1 MQSSGLGALMSV
13 LHQNAASLV
22 NTKSEHNG
30 PDQVLTASEFATSIR
45 NQAVKLR
52 KEEHGLGAEEP
63 LSVPTLL
70 QVGLDHTCTVQV
82 YRATIVDMQE
92 VAERYPE
99 VIAVKGVEK
108 LTGQW
113 KEWTYQQLQAEVTTL
128 AKAMIETGLHRHH
141 SVAILGSSSPQW
153 VIANMAA
160 ISAG

>member
-30 PDQVLTASEFATSIR
+30 PDQVLTASEFTTSIR

-70 QVGLDHTCTVQV
+70 QVGLDHT
-82 YRATIVDMQE
+82 
-92 VAERYPE
+92 
-99 VIAVKGVEK
+99 
-108 LTGQW
+108 
-113 KEWTYQQLQAEVTTL
+113 
-128 AKAMIETGLHRHH
+128 
-141 SVAILGSSSPQW
+141 
-153 VIANMAA
+153 
-160 ISAG
+160 